1 MHIPLD
7 LGGLEILIAV
17 GILLSGTVVF
27 CVLLAATARGIDRA
41 WDLVGRTA
49 VPSGGAA
56 MRRRPEP
63 IRISR
68 TTAGGTIAAAV
79 LGVLTWL
86 TVVAGRLQQLG

>member
-1 MHIPLD
+1 MHSPLD
-7 LGGLEILIAV
+7 LDGLEILIAV
-17 GILLSGTVVF
+17 GILLSGTIVF

-49 VPSGGAA
+49 SPSGGAGI
-56 MRRRPEP
+56 RRRSESV
-63 IRISR
+63 RISR

-79 LGVLTWL
+79 LVVLTWL